1 MAGGMQLRAETRVE
15 RGSAPGRL
23 ATAVSGRSLGGWL
36 PAAAAAVL
44 VLLAID
50 VVRQLQLDT
59 ADTGFAFF
67 VLASGVAFAAALAV
81 GRWPERRRMG
91 LLILAWLLAEMAVD
105 FAVDWPTSRLA
116 VTLSALAIGLVPAT
130 YMLMVFSYPSGRVRD
145 RLERLL
151 VSGCFLL
158 GLAWMTPPLLFAD
171 PRGCSSCAPRVPS
184 LLYTGTTFDLT
195 PAGRVFWSIFIV
207 GGAAFVALLL
217 RRLRQAPPGAR
228 VTLLPLGFAVVFA
241 VSEFIAQRIVWLG
254 GWQSPLGALDRVDQA
269 NTLVLPVA
277 IFLGIAM
284 VRRRR
289 GPLGDLVVELGSARP
304 GQVRAALA
312 RALGDPTLEL
322 GLWLP
327 DRREFV
333 DEQGEPLE
341 VNTST
346 PGRAVTLIGPEREP
360 LAALVHDERLLGQG
374 PLLEAAGSAARL
386 ALENTRLQVQ
396 LRAQL
401 AELRASRLRIVSAG
415 DTERRRLERDLHDGA
430 QQRLLALGLA
440 LQLLRDHQG
449 DPHLLEQAEDELQTA
464 LHELRDLARGIHPS
478 ILSEQGLAPAVRSLT
493 ARAPLPVSTRIGDDR
508 YPQAIES
515 AAYFVIAEAL
525 TNIAKHAQ
533 AHSAQVSIA
542 REDGLIVV
550 EVSDDGRGGADS
562 HTGGGLQGLADRIGA
577 LDGQLTIASDAGTG
591 TTIRAEM
598 PCASS

>member
-1 MAGGMQLRAETRVE
+1 MTGASMRA
-15 RGSAPGRL
+15 L
-23 ATAVSGRSLGGWL
+23 L
-36 PAAAAAVL
+36 PAAAAAIA

-50 VVRQLQLDT
+50 LARQLRLGT

-67 VLASGVAFAAALAV
+67 VAASCVAVAAALAV

-91 LLILAWLLAEMAVD
+91 FLILAWLLAEVAID
-105 FAVDWPTSRLA
+105 FAVDWPTSRLTA
-116 VTLSALAIGLVPAT
+116 TLSALAIGLTPAA

-151 VSGCFLL
+151 VIGCFPL

-184 LLYTGTTFDLT
+184 LLFTGTTFDIT
-195 PAGRVFWSIFIV
+195 PAGHVFSSLFIV

-228 VTLLPLGFAVVFA
+228 MTLLPLGFAVVFA
-241 VSEFIAQRIVWLG
+241 VSEFIAQRVVWLG

-269 NTLVLPVA
+269 NTLILPAA
-277 IFLGIAM
+277 IFLGIAI

-289 GPLGDLVVELGSARP
+289 GPLGDLVVELGSAPP
-304 GQVRAALA
+304 GEVRAALA
-312 RALGDPTLEL
+312 RTLGDPTLEL

-327 DRREFV
+327 DGRAFV

-341 VNTST
+341 VSASA
-346 PGRAVTLIGPEREP
+346 PGRAVTLVGPEREP
-360 LAALVHDERLLGQG
+360 LAALVHDERLLGQK

-386 ALENTRLQVQ
+386 ALENTRLQAQ

-401 AELRASRLRIVSAG
+401 AELRASRLRIVGAG
-415 DTERRRLERDLHDGA
+415 DAERRRLERDLHDGA

-440 LQLLRDHQG
+440 LQLLRNHQG
-449 DPHLLEQAEDELQTA
+449 DPQLLDQAEAELQTA

-478 ILSEQGLAPAVRSLT
+478 ILSEQGLGAAVRSLT
-493 ARAPLPVSTRIGDDR
+493 ARAQIPIRTRIDDER
-508 YPQAIES
+508 YPQAIET
-515 AAYFVIAEAL
+515 AAYFVVAEAL
-525 TNIAKHAQ
+525 ANIGKHAQ
-533 AHSAQVSIA
+533 ARSAEVLIA
-542 REDGLIVV
+542 RHNGQVV
-550 EVSDDGRGGADS
+550 IEVSDDGQGGADS
-562 HTGGGLQGLADRIGA
+562 HTGGGLQGLADRVGA
-577 LDGQLTIASDAGTG
+577 LEGTLTIASEPGTG
-591 TTIRAEM
+591 TTIRAEI